1 MPVLLTGFSGLG
13 TKISPDNT
21 APPEV
26 TAAAREHDPAAEAAA
41 SYKGYNIKRKSI
53 SLGPR
58 GEIKSFVITAPDGSS
73 FGSKMGYSSLLKARK
88 AVNEHLAAKKPV
100 TPDTKD
106 NYKGYTIKR
115 VVSGNH
121 KTGVREAYQ
130 VVSPSGEF
138 GGGFSGYPTL
148 GEAKRAIDYHIKN
161 KTFPRVPLTRAE
173 AHHEHFAHLRDREP
187 AIVPST
193 SEETE
198 QTIKDPAVIDAPV
211 EAQGPDGGILSQEGK
226 QEFNMIL
233 WGGAAVVALLLLRK

>member
-26 TAAAREHDPAAEAAA
+26 TAAARE
-41 SYKGYNIKRKSI
+41 
-53 SLGPR
+53 
-58 GEIKSFVITAPDGSS
+58 
-73 FGSKMGYSSLLKARK
+73 
-88 AVNEHLAAKKPV
+88 
-100 TPDTKD
+100 
-106 NYKGYTIKR
+106 
-115 VVSGNH
+115 
-121 KTGVREAYQ
+121 
-130 VVSPSGEF
+130 PSGPPP
-138 GGGFSGYPTL
+138 GPPPDV
-148 GEAKRAIDYHIKN
+148 K
-161 KTFPRVPLTRAE
+161 PPMLTRAE